1 MGFDVWLLRVQY
13 HILDAERSQCETVG
27 VVAAIDT
34 FYLFE
39 CGVGLGLLWLE
50 RFVVAWLHL
59 CVGVIRRV
67 RQLV

>member
-13 HILDAERSQCETVG
+13 HILDAQRSQCETVG

-34 FYLFE
+34 FYFFE
-39 CGVGLGLLWLE
+39 GGVGLGLLGLQW
-50 RFVVAWLHL
+50 FVVAGLHL
-59 CVGVIRRV
+59 CVGVIRRI